1 LKQRL
6 LSFIGSL
13 VIRALHATL
22 RVRHI
27 NVENIL
33 GVPQSIIAF
42 WHDHLLLMLHAKFHR
57 PITVMSSQS
66 RDGDIAVGIYAHY
79 GVATSRGS
87 STRGGMA
94 GLRGL
99 IRSARSGSS
108 IVFTPDGPRGPGRVA
123 KEGIIFAAQATG
135 LPIVPIAFA
144 AKKKSYCHRGTAWS
158 SRGHSRRSYSPT
170 APRSPSR
177 ARATSRNGAGGW
189 SGR

>member
-1 LKQRL
+1 MKQRF

-27 NVENIL
+27 RVENIA
-33 GVPQSIIAF
+33 GVPQYIIAF
-42 WHDHLLLMLHAKFHR
+42 WHDHLLLMLHSKFRR

-87 STRGGMA
+87 STRGGIA

-99 IRSARSGSS
+99 IRSARSGSN
-108 IVFTPDGPRGPGRVA
+108 IVFTPDGPRGPARVA
-123 KEGIIFAAQATG
+123 KEGIIVAAQATG

-144 AKKKSYCHRGTAWS
+144 AKKKSCCRPGTGWS
-158 SRGHSRRSYSPT
+158 SHGRSHALSSFTGSRSSCRVK
-170 APRSPSR
+170 
-177 ARATSRNGAGGW
+177 ATSKSGAAGW
-189 SGR
+189 NAR

>member
-1 LKQRL
+1 MKQRF

-33 GVPQSIIAF
+33 GVPQYIIAF
-42 WHDHLLLMLHAKFHR
+42 WHDHLLLMLHSKFRR

-99 IRSARSGSS
+99 IRSARSGSNV
-108 IVFTPDGPRGPGRVA
+108 VFTPDGPRGPARVA
-123 KEGIIFAAQATG
+123 KEGIIVAAQATG
-135 LPIVPIAFA
+135 LPVVPIAFA
-144 AKKKSYCHRGTAWS
+144 AKKKSCCRPGTEWS
-158 SRGHSRRSYSPT
+158 SPGRSHAQSSFTGSRSSCRVT
-170 APRSPSR
+170 
-177 ARATSRNGAGGW
+177 ATSRSGAGGW
-189 SGR
+189 RA